1 MSKEIAQTVGGKKIA
16 YLLAIIASFAIM
28 ATLGSHWKASEA
40 AEVPDQAPL
49 VLDVSV
55 DSAIPGGGNS
65 LTGGAT
71 AEVAS
76 AGDILT
82 DALESARVSLDET
95 THRDDTGGTASF
107 AQLVRSVA
115 VDTAKDESM
124 TGISSISTIGSG
136 IETGNSA
143 ASVNDAVHPEVSG
156 HLNGQTVQTA
166 ADMNEPVGAYDV
178 PNNDHAS
185 KLLSQ
190 GIDGAINELFDQTN
204 SILAERS
211 TNTNSWDIGVPNSS
225 ASGWDLFRE
234 HSGSGEVIA
243 SSSLEGVGPS
253 EDTVSA
259 FSSEDG
265 QKVEEGG
272 IYFGLLG
279 LWVAV
284 NLLLLIRLVYR
295 K

>member
-16 YLLAIIASFAIM
+16 YLIAILAFFAIM
-28 ATLGSHWKASEA
+28 ATLGSRWKASEA

-55 DSAIPGGGNS
+55 DAAIPGGGNL

-107 AQLVRSVA
+107 AQLEGIA
-115 VDTAKDESM
+115 FESAAFDN
-124 TGISSISTIGSG
+124 GKAAIIVNESG
-136 IETGNSA
+136 I
-143 ASVNDAVHPEVSG
+143 ASVSADLADDASYP
-156 HLNGQTVQTA
+156 NGQTVQTV

-185 KLLSQ
+185 SFWDQSL
-190 GIDGAINELFDQTN
+190 DGAIDGLFDQTN

-211 TNTNSWDIGVPNSS
+211 TSTNSWDIGVPNSS
-225 ASGWDLFRE
+225 PSGWDLFRE

-272 IYFGLLG
+272 VYFGLLG

-284 NLLLLIRLVYR
+284 NLLLLIRLAYR